1 MPFADNRMKYDY
13 NKHQY
18 VLTEEH
24 VLESMNIDL
33 RAILNASMSADMAN
47 VVDRLLDRVSFEV
60 YSFIYRVSAF
70 RYATEKILALD
81 DGARIVILEALEEQ
95 LLYILQNG
103 DLAAM
108 SGVNVQTG
116 LAMDKS
122 TKRAAEIAPLAE
134 DVLISSGYVRATIP
148 RGMRDI
154 IPHYEEEGY

>member
-13 NKHQY
+13 NKHRY

-33 RAILNASMSADMAN
+33 RAILNTSMSADMAN
-47 VVDRLLDRVSFEV
+47 VVDRLIDRVSFEV
-60 YSFIYRVSAF
+60 YSFIYRVCAF
-70 RYATEKILALD
+70 RYETEKTLALD
-81 DGARIVILEALEEQ
+81 NGARGVILEALEEQ

-122 TKRAAEIAPLAE
+122 AKRAAEIAPLAE
-134 DVLISSGYVRATIP
+134 DVLISSGYVSAIIP

>member
-1 MPFADNRMKYDY
+1 MPFTDNRMKYDY
-13 NKHQY
+13 NKHRY

-33 RAILNASMSADMAN
+33 RAILNASMSADIAN

-60 YSFIYRVSAF
+60 YSFIYRVCAF
-70 RYATEKILALD
+70 RYETEKTLALD
-81 DGARIVILEALEEQ
+81 NGARGFILEALEEQ

-122 TKRAAEIAPLAE
+122 VKRAAEIAPLAE
-134 DVLISSGYVRATIP
+134 DVLISSGYVSAIIP